1 MRRLAFLL
9 PFGLFLLFIGCDSSD
24 PDPGP
29 IGMNSVTGTWQG
41 EVTSM
46 NVMGEVDTFLV
57 NMTLSEAQ
65 TNVTGSGTVTGPA
78 GELAFDVVE
87 GGSYLHPFLNIDM
100 LFDRPPLGQLRG
112 NVAEDR
118 QSIRG
123 TMTGPGF
130 SGIAELQ
137 IVLTRMDP

>member
-1 MRRLAFLL
+1 M
-9 PFGLFLLFIGCDSSD
+9 
-24 PDPGP
+24 
-29 IGMNSVTGTWQG
+29 TGTWQG
-41 EVTSM
+41 EVTST
-46 NVMGEVDTFLV
+46 NVMGVVDTFLV
-57 NMTLSEAQ
+57 NMTLTEAL

-78 GELAFDVVE
+78 GVLAFDVVE
-87 GGSYLHPFLNIDM
+87 GGSYLHPLLSIDM
-100 LFDRPPLGQLRG
+100 LYDRPPLGELNG